1 MGKNTR
7 KSDKAAGKGET
18 GRSHAQ
24 RVSDMSNITLVA
36 SIMLIY
42 FAAITVVLVH
52 L

>member
-1 MGKNTR
+1 MGIGMGRNTR
-7 KSDKAAGKGET
+7 KNNKT
-18 GRSHAQ
+18 GRNHAQ

-42 FAAITVVLVH
+42 FAAITVVLVY